1 MTIVEWLLNVFGIPS
16 NGSMVWIIVIIS
28 GCVLLILLD
37 AILSLFFGAFSS
49 LTRGGKK

>member
-1 MTIVEWLLNVFGIPS
+1 MSIVEWLLNVFGIPF
-16 NGSMVWIIVIIS
+16 NGSETWLFYIIS

-37 AILSLFFGAFSS
+37 AIISLFFGAFSS